1 MQIAEALKQAR
12 QQLTASD
19 SARLDAELLL
29 CHSLDCERS
38 RLYAHPEAELDLPV
52 SEQFF
57 DLVAE
62 RARGRPVAHLI
73 ETKEFW
79 SMRLQVTPD
88 TLIPRPETELL
99 VETAL
104 ALIPLKQPCS
114 ILDLGTGSG
123 AIALAIASE
132 RPLASVMATD
142 CSGAALQVARYN
154 AKQLAI
160 SNVSFLQADWFGF
173 VHATKYDVIVSNPPY
188 ICANDPHLQHGDV
201 QFESRRAL
209 VAANNGLGD
218 IEEIISDAQ
227 TYLNAGGYLLIE
239 HGYRQAKA
247 VRQLFNLGT
256 YVDIGTLADYAG
268 QERLTLGRKPA

>member
-19 SARLDAELLL
+19 TARLDAELLL

-38 RLYAHPEAELDLPV
+38 RLYAYPEAELDLPA
-52 SEQFF
+52 SEHFF

-104 ALIPLKQPCS
+104 ALIPVKQPYT

-132 RPLASVMATD
+132 RPLASVTATD
-142 CSGAALQVARYN
+142 RSHAALQVARHN
-154 AKQLAI
+154 ASRLSI
-160 SNVSFLQADWFGF
+160 GNVSFLQADWFGF
-173 VHATKYDVIVSNPPY
+173 VHAATYDVIVSNPPY
-188 ICANDPHLQHGDV
+188 ICADDPHLQHGDIK
-201 QFESRRAL
+201 FESRQAL
-209 VAANNGLGD
+209 VAANKGLGD
-218 IEEIISDAQ
+218 IEHIVSEAQ

-239 HGYRQAKA
+239 HGYQQAAA
-247 VRQLFNLGT
+247 VRQQFNVGGYT
-256 YVDIGTLADYAG
+256 DIETLADYAG
-268 QERLTLGRKPA
+268 QERLTFGRKPA